1 MPPRPALILLVEDD
15 AVLRRLFSDALKT
28 QGFRVEEASTFDE
41 AVYLFENEPVDLAV
55 LDVMLPDKDG
65 FSLLRFIRKKRQSL
79 PVIMLTALNG
89 ANDCLRGFDC
99 GADDYI
105 SKPVDIRVFLARV
118 KNVLRHAPAAPSK
131 PTEGRGLPLGNG
143 CILDTQNREL
153 FLEPDRHIPL
163 SLREFLFLSHL
174 SETPEKIVSE
184 AELLVRVWK
193 QDAFSSDTACIRTLV
208 SRLRRKSDGA
218 LKIRNIYGQGYRLG

>member
-65 FSLLRFIRKKRQSL
+65 VSLLRFIRKKRQSL

-105 SKPVDIRVFLARV
+105 SKP
-118 KNVLRHAPAAPSK
+118 
-131 PTEGRGLPLGNG
+131 
-143 CILDTQNREL
+143 
-153 FLEPDRHIPL
+153 
-163 SLREFLFLSHL
+163 
-174 SETPEKIVSE
+174 
-184 AELLVRVWK
+184 
-193 QDAFSSDTACIRTLV
+193 
-208 SRLRRKSDGA
+208 
-218 LKIRNIYGQGYRLG
+218 